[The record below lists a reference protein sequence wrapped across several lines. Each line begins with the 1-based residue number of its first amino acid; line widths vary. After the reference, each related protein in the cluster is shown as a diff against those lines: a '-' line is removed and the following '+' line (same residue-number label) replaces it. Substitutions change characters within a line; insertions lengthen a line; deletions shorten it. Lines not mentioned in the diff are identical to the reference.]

1 MSILLSIA
9 FNLFTIMSSA
19 SGGPNYHC
27 TISTS
32 TTFYSFYSFSVHWG
46 GPELTWALCTQVQ
59 FRAMP
64 IWNTT
69 IPIQKDL
76 PPSLLI
82 DSSVGWSLVFV
93 FGFRLNFLA
102 SMSSDRRGILLSPDV
117 SLQGKRPWMMFAFYS
132 FQPFHFQCLVTV
144 VILLSSRCLFCFQ
157 LLSTFSLS
165 CIGAS
170 GEPNSH
176 MHNFHIHNTSFSVHW
191 GGPELTWL
199 IYLVFIHLFTKNDP
213 PQASFRLI
221 PSLLL

>member
-1 MSILLSIA
+1 VSSMNSGSIPCYAYFEYYYSHPEGLNPSLLI
-9 FNLFTIMSSA
+9 
-19 SGGPNYHC
+19 
-27 TISTS
+27 
-32 TTFYSFYSFSVHWG
+32 
-46 GPELTWALCTQVQ
+46 
-59 FRAMP
+59 
-64 IWNTT
+64 
-69 IPIQKDL
+69 D

-93 FGFRLNFLA
+93 FGLRLNFLA

-117 SLQGKRPWMMFAFYS
+117 SLQGKRTWMMFAFYS

-176 MHNFHIHNTSFSVHW
+176 MHNFHIHNTSFSVH
-191 GGPELTWL
+191 
-199 IYLVFIHLFTKNDP
+199 
-213 PQASFRLI
+213 
-221 PSLLL
+221 